1 MTDFDRMRMRKDHE
15 IMEQYRRTGE
25 WMEANIIGP
34 AVVVGIGFFL
44 MFILTGLL

>member
-15 IMEQYRRTGE
+15 IMEQYRHMAYWT
-25 WMEANIIGP
+25 EANIIGP
-34 AVVVGIGFFL
+34 AIVVGIGFFL